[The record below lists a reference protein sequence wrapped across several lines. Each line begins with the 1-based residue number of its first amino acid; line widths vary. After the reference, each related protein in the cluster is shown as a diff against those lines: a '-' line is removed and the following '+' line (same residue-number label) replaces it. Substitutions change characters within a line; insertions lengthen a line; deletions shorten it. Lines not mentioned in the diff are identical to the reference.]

1 MVMEENMGRPRKSEE
16 EKGVVTW
23 SRLPPAVRRKLKARC
38 TAPLA
43 GPSTLSAVIRAALE
57 EDVRRDELDLAKI
70 ADDEASAWVMEH
82 TRLALDTGVYK
93 ELVRSFMRAM
103 RLVAKP

>member
-1 MVMEENMGRPRKSEE
+1 MGRPKKDESER
-16 EKGVVTW
+16 GVVTW
-23 SRLPPAVRRKLKARC
+23 SRQSELLRKWLLAQRDVDGPA
-38 TAPLA
+38 
-43 GPSTLSAVIRAALE
+43 TLSAVMRMRLE
-57 EDVRRDELDLAKI
+57 EDKRRDELDLAKI
-70 ADDEASAWVMEH
+70 ADDAASAWVMEH